1 MDNIRLSSYHLL
13 DDTESKKM
21 FTSYLW
27 PEFCDSTVLYMDSVT
42 SPWEEPEEPS
52 YEEIYETLQKELTR
66 WARWYKDSCERY
78 SVLIDAYKSIED
90 KLLSRVATVTESSG
104 INSEISEG
112 ENTNSS
118 SSSGSNNATSR
129 KSNNQTS
136 GQNELTLRNDTPQTG
151 GDFTTD
157 PYVSEASK
165 KNISSTN
172 EQLDVESSSN
182 SNESTDSSSSSNS
195 NSSRATS
202 SLESTVATDLNTP
215 IERLNEVRQKLRNLY
230 ADWASEFSQFV
241 IYAD

>member
-1 MDNIRLSSYHLL
+1 MRWVV
-13 DDTESKKM
+13 ESQ
-21 FTSYLW
+21 
-27 PEFCDSTVLYMDSVT
+27 D
-42 SPWEEPEEPS
+42 
-52 YEEIYETLQKELTR
+52 
-66 WARWYKDSCERY
+66 RY
-78 SVLIDAYKSIED
+78 NVLIDAYDSIKN

-112 ENTNSS
+112 ENKTNGSSITNSS
-118 SSSGSNNATSR
+118 ATNR
-129 KSNNQTS
+129 KSNSQTS

-157 PYVSEASK
+157 PFVSEASK

-182 SNESTDSSSSSNS
+182 SSSASDSSLNSNS